1 MLSDFDNTESYGNYS
16 PIVVTCLVCKSIEL
30 SLVKKK
36 YIILGEVIF
45 KVLLSQ
51 ENEKISVQLIRRAVS
66 FFILFY
72 CSRWS
77 FLSKTKEGCAR

>member
-1 MLSDFDNTESYGNYS
+1 MLSDFDKTESYGNCSY
-16 PIVVTCLVCKSIEL
+16 IVVTCLVCKRIEL

-36 YIILGEVIF
+36 YIILGEVIL

-66 FFILFY
+66 FFILSY
-72 CSRWS
+72 
-77 FLSKTKEGCAR
+77 L